1 MVQFTREELLH
12 IAELSSL
19 HLDDSELSQLGD
31 QLRQTLE
38 YIEQLDEVVIEVEQE
53 ALRSINVFRDDKVI
67 KSDSAKL
74 LEQSPQ
80 SDDNY
85 FVVPTILDK

>member
-12 IAELSSL
+12 IAELSFL
-19 HLDDSELSQLGD
+19 HIDDSELSQLGD

-53 ALRSINVFRDDKVI
+53 AFRSINVFRDDKVL
-67 KSDSAKL
+67 KSDAACL
-74 LEQSPQ
+74 LGQAPQ
-80 SDDNY
+80 SEDNY

>member
-19 HLDDSELSQLGD
+19 HLDESELSQLGD

-38 YIEQLDEVVIEVEQE
+38 YVEQLDEVVLGVEQE
-53 ALRSINVFRDDKVI
+53 ALRSINVFRDDKVVTT
-67 KSDSAKL
+67 DSARL
-74 LEQSPQ
+74 LEQAPQ
-80 SDDNY
+80 REENY
-85 FVVPTILDK
+85 FVVPKILEK

>member
-19 HLDDSELSQLGD
+19 RLDDSELSQLGD

>member
-12 IAELSSL
+12 IAELSFL
-19 HLDDSELSQLGD
+19 HIDDSELSQLGD

-67 KSDSAKL
+67 KSDSIKL